1 MNKANR
7 EAVAK
12 IRARLED
19 LLLQAEA
26 IGDELQT
33 MADDEQEKFDNMPE
47 GLQQGEQ
54 GQAIETAAG
63 ALGEAASACESG
75 GLADVLEF
83 LDSIE

>member
-54 GQAIETAAG
+54 GQAIETAASL
-63 ALGEAASACESG
+63 LGEAASACESG
-75 GLADVLEF
+75 ELADALES
-83 LDSIE
+83 LNSIE